1 MTARLNR
8 VAERINIE
16 AQRMNPD
23 QSVDAVSGLALWL
36 RVCPEL
42 QRSSHDIR
50 SRNAAKTGALHAV
63 QHQHRRGTSA

>member
-23 QSVDAVSGLALWL
+23 QSGSL
-36 RVCPEL
+36 RV
-42 QRSSHDIR
+42 
-50 SRNAAKTGALHAV
+50 
-63 QHQHRRGTSA
+63 RRRLPRRACVHGKE

>member
-23 QSVDAVSGLALWL
+23 QSVDALSGLASLL
-36 RVCPEL
+36 RVRPEL
-42 QRSSHDIR
+42 QRSSCDIH
-50 SRNAAKTGALHAV
+50 SRNAA
-63 QHQHRRGTSA
+63 